1 VSRIVALHRSE
12 RSGTEETSDGLG
24 SPLRL
29 LFQQAG
35 LLADVKAQNRRDPG
49 VSKTNVFGTTSAV
62 SGQRRPRACAGV
74 GNYPPNYPIRGM
86 PAPGHLGI
94 VAAEQRGALPFVPP
108 FRRDP
113 GGMPRKGV
121 NRDASDVCPAL
132 GHHRR
137 APRPVCHRLRPSW
150 HHRPGGH
157 ARGHR
162 RSSVRRRL
170 ADEQPRDARGGADPR
185 RAPRRRD
192 LRPDRG
198 RRQRRDRV
206 LGGDRGALRWR

>member
-1 VSRIVALHRSE
+1 MGPLASSCRLSHPCASLLHDCPAPVSSVRTTARS
-12 RSGTEETSDGLG
+12 DL
-24 SPLRL
+24 PLP
-29 LFQQAG
+29 FSTG
-35 LLADVKAQNRRDPG
+35 WNG
-49 VSKTNVFGTTSAV
+49 FGTISAV